1 MLAAGGAAQTQSRR
15 RLPAQLQVEAAC
27 RLGSNLNGQ
36 VSGEAL
42 KLEKKLTSTTSLRRL
57 LGSGRSGSDAGRWR
71 PASEP
76 GPVTVTVPV
85 RAGPESACSQPE
97 PRLQVRHTL
106 ARFDSESRSLDSES
120 QARRLESESE
130 SAESSHTVV
139 VHALRL
145 AKLQTPPA

>member
-15 RLPAQLQVEAAC
+15 RLPAQLEAAC
-27 RLGSNLNGQ
+27 RLGSNLNGPGPGQ

-57 LGSGRSGSDAGRWR
+57 LGSGRSDSDAGRWR

-76 GPVTVTVPV
+76 EPVTVPV
-85 RAGPESACSQPE
+85 RVGPESACSQPE

-120 QARRLESESE
+120 QARRLESES
-130 SAESSHTVV
+130 AESSHTVV